1 MGAALGHAHIA
12 APPRTAEIAGEHE
25 MNARPLA
32 QEIPDPLD
40 AEAPGLPRLL
50 AEIPQEGSMS
60 LRKHLALHGDVPL
73 YERRRREESPLIG
86 RIERAGLRGRGGAG
100 FPMAAKL
107 RAVAASRRRAIVVVN
122 IAEGEPASLKDR
134 ALAQALPHLVLDG
147 GELAAE
153 ALGADELLVCVC
165 ETANGSVES
174 VARAIEERASR
185 ARRGPAAQLVT
196 VPATYVAG
204 QESALVNFLGGGPP
218 VPTFTPPRPFESGV
232 RKRPTLVSNAET
244 LAHLALIARHGSAWF
259 RELGTPSE
267 PGSALVTLSGPVAY
281 PGVYEI
287 ESGSSL
293 RSLIDAAGG
302 TTARVRGAL
311 IGGYAGTWIAGELVG
326 GISLSDEHLAPHGAT
341 LGAGVVVLLSDDA
354 CPVAETA
361 RVARWL
367 AEESSRQCG
376 PCVHGLDALARTVE
390 EISLGEARGKVG
402 QRLAEL
408 SELVRGRGACGH
420 PDGASRFVLS
430 AVEAFAADFTD
441 HARHGR
447 CEACS
452 RPGELPLPEHVR
464 VYRAG
469 ERAVAGVR
477 RSPRARR

>member
-1 MGAALGHAHIA
+1 MCG
-12 APPRTAEIAGEHE
+12 TASA
-25 MNARPLA
+25 
-32 QEIPDPLD
+32 
-40 AEAPGLPRLL
+40 
-50 AEIPQEGSMS
+50 
-60 LRKHLALHGDVPL
+60 
-73 YERRRREESPLIG
+73 
-86 RIERAGLRGRGGAG
+86 
-100 FPMAAKL
+100 
-107 RAVAASRRRAIVVVN
+107 
-122 IAEGEPASLKDR
+122 
-134 ALAQALPHLVLDG
+134 
-147 GELAAE
+147 
-153 ALGADELLVCVC
+153 
-165 ETANGSVES
+165 SVES
-174 VARAIEERASR
+174 VARALEERATR
-185 ARRGPAAQLVT
+185 ARRAPAAQLVR

-204 QESALVNFLGGGPP
+204 QESALVNFLGGGPAI
-218 VPTFTPPRPFESGV
+218 PTFVPPRPFESGV

-326 GISLSDEHLAPHGAT
+326 GISLSDEHLAPHRAS
-341 LGAGVVVLLSDDA
+341 LGAGVVVLLSDEA

-376 PCVHGLDALARTVE
+376 PCVHGLGALARTVE
-390 EISLGEARGKVG
+390 EISLGEVRAKVG

-408 SELVRGRGACGH
+408 SELVRRRGACGH

-447 CEACS
+447 CAACS

-469 ERAVAGVR
+469 ERAEVGVR